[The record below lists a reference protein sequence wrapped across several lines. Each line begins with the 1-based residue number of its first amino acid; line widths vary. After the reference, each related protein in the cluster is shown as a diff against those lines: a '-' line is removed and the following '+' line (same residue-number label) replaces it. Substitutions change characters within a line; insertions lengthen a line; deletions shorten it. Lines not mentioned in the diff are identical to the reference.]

1 MTKLSHLPQ
10 DANTEK
16 HLNHGQLEFRKFFL
30 RLIANESVRKAY
42 METEFQNEYGDV
54 FMLRLKELV
63 RRFLNAIETSLPQ
76 PVIDMVNREIFRE
89 INK

>member
-1 MTKLSHLPQ
+1 
-10 DANTEK
+10 
-16 HLNHGQLEFRKFFL
+16 
-30 RLIANESVRKAY
+30 